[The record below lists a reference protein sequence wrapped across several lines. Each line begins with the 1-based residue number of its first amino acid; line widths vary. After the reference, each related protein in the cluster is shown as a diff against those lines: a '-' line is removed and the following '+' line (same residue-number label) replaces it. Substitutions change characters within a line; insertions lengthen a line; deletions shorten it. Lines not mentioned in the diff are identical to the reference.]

1 MMLNSYVPNACKRY
15 AIAGLVIAVVTPLA
29 AIVCELLVGAGMA
42 HGGYEFLTSPFGM
55 AAVVAPLGITALVA
69 GLGCRH
75 DRLARQIRSER
86 AATEQL
92 RQAAYHDSLT
102 GLRNRHALS
111 EDVERILRCRTGQSA
126 PMALLLFD
134 LDRFKYINDTMGH
147 AAGDLV
153 LKGLAERL
161 QAYCKPGQ
169 RVYRLGG
176 DEFVLLWESAPG
188 TKTISSFCD
197 GLAAFVF
204 RQIESPA
211 GLIDTAG
218 SIGFA
223 VTDDNVTALSDLLKR
238 ADLALYHAKEMP
250 GSSHSFFTDEMEHD
264 HRRRQQLAADMR
276 AGIAN
281 GAFHLDYR
289 PVLKASTM
297 SVSGFT
303 VGLRWAQ
310 SDDENRPQGD
320 LIAIAEASGLM
331 LPLAKWMLERA
342 LKDASGWQDKVDI
355 TLPVSAVQLRDPAF
369 ADCVIATLDKS
380 GLEPYRL
387 VLDVEPDAVRY
398 EGAIVLG
405 NLERLREKG
414 VKISVSELAA
424 SIAGLSMARAFPVDR
439 VRLDLGRIRSIAGEK
454 RLLQMLTLFLQLA
467 STVET
472 PVTLT
477 GVDSAEDLKCACDA
491 GAEQVQGAFA
501 ATRLFAPQAYRF
513 PMSMDDIE
521 LMDMDSPE
529 QTAPAEPG
537 LLQTA

>member
-1 MMLNSYVPNACKRY
+1 
-15 AIAGLVIAVVTPLA
+15 
-29 AIVCELLVGAGMA
+29 MA
-42 HGGYEFLTSPFGM
+42 HAGYEFLTSPFGM
-55 AAVVAPLGITALVA
+55 AAVAAPLGITALVA
-69 GLGCRH
+69 RLGHRH

-92 RQAAYHDSLT
+92 RQAAYHDNLT

-111 EDVERILRCRTGQSA
+111 EDVERIIRCKTRQSA

-153 LKGLAERL
+153 LKQLAERL

-204 RQIESPA
+204 RPIESL
-211 GLIDTAG
+211 GVMIDTAG

-223 VTDDNVTALSDLLKR
+223 VTDENVTALSDLLKR
-238 ADLALYHAKEMP
+238 ADLALYHAKEMQ
-250 GSSHSFFTDEMEHD
+250 GSSHSFFTDEMDRD
-264 HRRRQQLAADMR
+264 HRQRQQLAADMR
-276 AGIAN
+276 AGIAG
-281 GAFHLDYR
+281 GAFHIDYL
-289 PVLKASTM
+289 PVVKASTM

-303 VGLRWAQ
+303 VRLRWIQ
-310 SDDENRPQGD
+310 SEADDLSEGE
-320 LIAIAEASGLM
+320 LMAMAEASGLM
-331 LPLAKWMLERA
+331 LPLGHWMLERA
-342 LKDASGWQDKVDI
+342 LKDASGWLEKAEI
-355 TLPVSAVQLRDPAF
+355 TLPVAAVQLRDQAF
-369 ADCVIATLDKS
+369 AGSVIAALDKS
-380 GLEPYRL
+380 GLEPERL
-387 VLDVEPDAVRY
+387 VLDVDPHASRH

-424 SIAGLSMARAFPVDR
+424 SIAGLSMARSFPVDR
-439 VRLDLGRIRSIAGEK
+439 VRLDLASIRSIAGEK

-467 STVET
+467 STVDT

-477 GVDSAEDLKCACDA
+477 GVDSSEDLECACDA
-491 GAEQVQGAFA
+491 GAEQVQGAIA
-501 ATRLFAPQAYRF
+501 ATRLCALQASRF
-513 PMSMDDIE
+513 PMSMDD
-521 LMDMDSPE
+521 PE
-529 QTAPAEPG
+529 FIDTAEKPAPAKSG
-537 LLQTA
+537 QLKFA